1 MSTISLIIRQFYLP
15 NPFEYL
21 GWVQGNIVNWIVGII
36 LHPICFGI
44 VGLFY
49 MKGSAPAWGSFLY
62 LITYSA
68 FTFILY
74 LMGLFEFVWW
84 WVICVILMLIAT
96 PFVIKFIFWGL
107 GQLLGLIIDGVAC
120 LVVKIKEKT
129 KGKEVNDGRKTK
141 EEKRRNKSKY

>member
-21 GWVQGNIVNWIVGII
+21 GWAQGNIVNWIVGII

-74 LMGLFEFVWW
+74 LIGLFEFIWW
-84 WVICVILMLIAT
+84 GVIFVLLILIAT
-96 PFVIKFIFWGL
+96 PFLIKFIFWGL
-107 GQLLGLIIDGVAC
+107 GELLILIINGIAC
-120 LVVKIKEKT
+120 LSVKIKEKT
-129 KGKEVNDGRKTK
+129 KEKEVNNGRKTK
-141 EEKRRNKSKY
+141 KG

>member
-1 MSTISLIIRQFYLP
+1 MKGKLTFYGLLSAISLIIRQFFLP
-15 NPFEYL
+15 NPFECL
-21 GWVQGNIVNWIVGII
+21 GFFQGNLVNWIVGII

-44 VGLFY
+44 VGIFY

-68 FTFILY
+68 FTGILY
-74 LMGLFEFVWW
+74 LMGVFKFAWW

-107 GQLLGLIIDGVAC
+107 GKLLELIIDGI
-120 LVVKIKEKT
+120 VVLFEKIKQKGEK
-129 KGKEVNDGRKTK
+129 
-141 EEKRRNKSKY
+141 

>member
-1 MSTISLIIRQFYLP
+1 MKGKLTFYGLLSTISLIIRQFFLP

-21 GWVQGNIVNWIVGII
+21 GWAQGNIVNWIVGII

-68 FTFILY
+68 FTCILY

-96 PFVIKFIFWGL
+96 PFVIKFIFW
-107 GQLLGLIIDGVAC
+107 LLGKLFDLIIKGIVC
-120 LVVKIKEKT
+120 LFEKIKQKKKGEK
-129 KGKEVNDGRKTK
+129 
-141 EEKRRNKSKY
+141 